1 MKQHFIYKTFISFL
15 LAFLMVVPA
24 SIQAAQP
31 KDDNTSPYFESAA
44 VRDSFKNCK
53 KPIWTNNWDDLPA
66 NEQQYHLVE
75 FKNDPKYGKYLFSYH
90 P

>member
-1 MKQHFIYKTFISFL
+1 MKLHFIYKTFISFL

-44 VRDSFKNCK
+44 VRDSFMNCK
-53 KPIWTNNWDDLPA
+53 KPIWTNNWDDLPTR
-66 NEQQYHLVE
+66 VSSS
-75 FKNDPKYGKYLFSYH
+75 LFLKTSWKH
-90 P
+90 PC